1 MFALET
7 SVYRKKHRNH
17 GANLSTLSAKCP
29 LHFSMLCRST
39 PLAPA
44 EYFDGLYATHSR
56 QAGVGPG
63 VGVGVG
69 VDIKTPT
76 PESKST
82 PMKTLSTPQ
91 PWLQAHLICRVSK
104 CDWSVNV
111 PTLSTCANKTE
122 AHES

>member
-44 EYFDGLYATHSR
+44 EYFDGLYR
-56 QAGVGPG
+56 GFQKLNGF
-63 VGVGVG
+63 
-69 VDIKTPT
+69 
-76 PESKST
+76 
-82 PMKTLSTPQ
+82 
-91 PWLQAHLICRVSK
+91 HLFK
-104 CDWSVNV
+104 LN
-111 PTLSTCANKTE
+111 L
-122 AHES
+122 